1 MGTFTFT
8 EYRDGFL
15 YFSGEEDGCAE
26 YGIGFLG
33 RKDMLSAV
41 QERHNYILF
50 FLGML
55 KLEGM
60 QS

>member
-15 YFSGEEDGCAE
+15 YFRGEEDGCAE

-41 QERHNYILF
+41 QERHDYILF
-50 FLGML
+50 FL
-55 KLEGM
+55 EC
-60 QS
+60 